1 MRHRKDGRKLNR
13 SASHRKAMLANMA
26 ANLIIHK
33 QIRTT
38 HPKAL
43 EARRLVES
51 LITKAKRGD
60 LHARR
65 QVLRVI
71 PQKDVVKILFDD
83 IAPQYAD
90 RNGGYTRIIKL
101 GQRKNDAAQVSLLAL
116 VDFDPSGEFKKE
128 DKPKKAKAAAPK
140 AEAPVAEPELVEE
153 ATADEAEVSEE
164 AAEEAP
170 VEEASAEE
178 PVAEEAAA
186 TEEAPAEEAVADE
199 AAPADE
205 TPAESEEASEEAD
218 ADEAKEEKE

>member
-1 MRHRKDGRKLNR
+1 MRHKKNGRKLNR
-13 SASHRKAMLANMA
+13 TASHRKAMLSNMA
-26 ANLIIHK
+26 ANLFIHK

-43 EARRLVES
+43 ETRRLVET

-65 QVLRVI
+65 QVLKVI

-116 VDFDPSGEFKKE
+116 VDFDPSGEFKAE
-128 DKPKKAKAAAPK
+128 PPKPKKVKAPQASEEKAVEAAAVE
-140 AEAPVAEPELVEE
+140 AEEVVVEE
-153 ATADEAEVSEE
+153 AEE
-164 AAEEAP
+164 AVVEEAP
-170 VEEASAEE
+170 VEEAAVEE
-178 PVAEEAAA
+178 TA
-186 TEEAPAEEAVADE
+186 EEAPAEEAVE
-199 AAPADE
+199 AEAPEEE
-205 TPAESEEASEEAD
+205 TSEEEAGSEEESET
-218 ADEAKEEKE
+218 AKD